1 MKNLEKQFREKLE
14 NHIIEPS
21 YDTWEKLE
29 AKLPKNE
36 KLTAKRRNL
45 KWIWA
50 AAIAVIILTISGLF
64 LFKNSEEIIENNQIV
79 NIPSEKIEIKEEIT
93 PEKEILMKSIE
104 KESVTSIRK
113 EKISPKETIGLPETE
128 EKETYVISSE
138 EKIEEIENQSDS
150 LPILEKETKTTKNRY
165 ISAKQL
171 LALVESTDIE
181 NIALE
186 MENEMQSP
194 NPNPIKLEV
203 DAQLLLSQIEK
214 QSTDKYKTNL
224 FKAILEKYEDFK
236 ERIAYEQSKHK

>member
-29 AKLPKNE
+29 AQLPKNE

-50 AAIAVIILTISGLF
+50 AAIGVIILTISGLF
-64 LFKNSEEIIENNQIV
+64 LFKNSEEVVKSNQIV
-79 NIPSEKIEIKEEIT
+79 NIPSGKRKI
-93 PEKEILMKSIE
+93 EKEIISEME
-104 KESVTSIRK
+104 KLTKPIKKEHITSIRK
-113 EKISPKETIGLPETE
+113 EKISPKETIDLPETE
-128 EKETYVISSE
+128 EKETYVILSE
-138 EKIEEIENQSDS
+138 EKTENQSDS

-181 NIALE
+181 NIVLE

-214 QSTDKYKTNL
+214 QSNNKYKTNL
-224 FKAILEKYEDFK
+224 FKTILEKYEDFK

>member
-29 AKLPKNE
+29 AQLPKNE

-50 AAIAVIILTISGLF
+50 AAIVIIILIINVLF

-113 EKISPKETIGLPETE
+113 EKISPKETIDLPETE
-128 EKETYVISSE
+128 EKETYVILSE
-138 EKIEEIENQSDS
+138 EKTENQSDS

-194 NPNPIKLEV
+194 NPNPTKLEV

-214 QSTDKYKTNL
+214 QTNDKYKTNL
-224 FKAILEKYEDFK
+224 LKTILEKYEDFK